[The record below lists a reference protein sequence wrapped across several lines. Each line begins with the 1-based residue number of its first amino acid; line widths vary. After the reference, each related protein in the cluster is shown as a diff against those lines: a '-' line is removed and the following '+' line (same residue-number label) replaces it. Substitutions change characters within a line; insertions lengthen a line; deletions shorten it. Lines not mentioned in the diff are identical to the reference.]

1 MHNKIFIL
9 LLVFLLAACTG
20 NATPIPTPS
29 EAELAAEEQ
38 AIYAALLQQMYG
50 APMYVLMDTTS
61 ASVTG
66 VDEVAS
72 TLEYVSQNSTGLLQE
87 TADSFQSRNTAE
99 IPLSADLDLGA
110 EYILMSI
117 DGRSQIFAE
126 NQSGWEVFYARY
138 PDAPGITSLSRVGFN
153 NTLDQALVYVG
164 TQSNWLVGA
173 GYFLLLTKVNGV
185 WAIDQQVMTWIS

>member
-9 LLVFLLAACTG
+9 LMVFLLAACTPG
-20 NATPIPTPS
+20 ATPIPTPS
-29 EAELAAEEQ
+29 EAELAVEEQ
-38 AIYAALLQQMYG
+38 AVYAALLQQMYG

-72 TLEYVSQNSTGLLQE
+72 TLEVVSQNSTGLSQE

-99 IPLSADLDLGA
+99 VPLSADLDLGA
-110 EYILMSI
+110 EYVLMSI
-117 DGRSQIFAE
+117 DVKSQIFAE

-185 WAIDQQVMTWIS
+185 WTIDQQVMTWIS